1 MERRIEKINSL
12 IKEEI
17 SKIIRKEIDLPENT
31 LVTITRVKT
40 NRDLTECKVFFS
52 CYPES
57 KFDEVL
63 KILEKEIY
71 YIQGRLNKKLFLKR
85 VPMIRFKKEKK
96 VLEAARIEEIL
107 EKLKKEEK

>member
-17 SKIIRKEIDLPENT
+17 SKIIRKEIDFPENT
-31 LVTITRVKT
+31 LVTITRVET
-40 NRDLTECKVFFS
+40 NEDLTECKVFFS

-63 KILEKEIY
+63 KILGKEIY
-71 YIQGRLNKKLFLKR
+71 FIQGRLNEKLFLKR
-85 VPMIRFKKEKK
+85 VPMIKFKKEKK
-96 VLEAARIEEIL
+96 VVEAAKIEEIL
-107 EKLKKEEK
+107 EKLKREKK

>member
-31 LVTITRVKT
+31 LVTITRVET

-96 VLEAARIEEIL
+96 IVEAAKIEEIL
-107 EKLKKEEK
+107 EKLKREKK